1 MASLL
6 TNKGT
11 KKNALS
17 QISNSN
23 KNIFMKKDEN
33 KKNDEIIYHNDLH
46 EKILLRKN
54 ALLTNTSVKK
64 MKQIKKISI
73 NDNESKFLITKSTK
87 KLDSSNKENHGINN
101 KEKND
106 LKKSAKKKI
115 LKNIEDSAK
124 FRLKESFPK
133 KVNKNIKTKESI
145 KNKNQLS
152 ILLNN
157 SDNISKIKAYQKKE
171 EEKNNNKSPI
181 KKNFTKNQ
189 HKVKKEKEKNKEEE
203 KEIENNSLLVSQNIS
218 SIIKNEKEDIFE
230 NSLKSGDIEYTLKY
244 ERKNM
249 SEQKIRFQ
257 GEGKVGNIIPLMKMK
272 KDHIKYSLKKKKV
285 KANISIKS
293 KKLEYE
299 DDFDNSYLKK
309 YNSINN
315 EKETNRSYIDIIN
328 NFDII
333 NIINKKEETK
343 KLSSSIQKNSLNH
356 TQELSQKRILKP
368 NNSISINQINKK
380 IINVLTNSV
389 RSCEKMNENVS
400 KEKEK
405 GKEKSYGS
413 KTRRKKYPENNN
425 FHLLNTEKKNKNKS
439 FINNNGMQNQNKWD
453 KKYFI
458 PIVSASLL
466 GGACEDKE
474 KDKEKNKYFK
484 KINTDNRLLKVYMTN
499 NKKSINFGDNN
510 KKKREMLFNFSNK
523 KLKNENYS
531 YINFHT
537 KRTNSFISKR
547 NKHITE
553 RNNSIN
559 NMKKEN
565 YISNIDNDLDLQE
578 KKLELI
584 RSEISQEKIKDK
596 LNQTS
601 KYAISVD
608 DICQNSFDK
617 KKIEEIVEMQG
628 NKINHKKYKTFHI
641 KVNSLNKLKKSNN
654 IKNKDNNNDKI
665 NDIMVIKRGDL
676 LNRLRN
682 IKHNYSIMEN

>member
-6 TNKGT
+6 PNKGT
-11 KKNALS
+11 KKSVLS

-23 KNIFMKKDEN
+23 KNIFMKKHEN
-33 KKNDEIIYHNDLH
+33 KKKEEIIYHNDLH

-64 MKQIKKISI
+64 IKQIKKISI

-106 LKKSAKKKI
+106 LKKSAKKTI
-115 LKNIEDSAK
+115 LKNIVDSAK
-124 FRLKESFPK
+124 FQIKESFPK
-133 KVNKNIKTKESI
+133 KVNNNKTKESI
-145 KNKNQLS
+145 KSKNQLS

-157 SDNISKIKAYQKKE
+157 SNNISKIKTYQKKE

-181 KKNFTKNQ
+181 KKKFKKNQ
-189 HKVKKEKEKNKEEE
+189 NKVKKEKEKEKEI
-203 KEIENNSLLVSQNIS
+203 EIENNSLLVSQNIS
-218 SIIKNEKEDIFE
+218 SILKNEKEDIFE
-230 NSLKSGDIEYTLKY
+230 NSLKSGDIEYALKY

-249 SEQKIRFQ
+249 SEQKIRVQ

-285 KANISIKS
+285 KPNISIKN

-315 EKETNRSYIDIIN
+315 EKETNRSYIGIIN

-343 KLSSSIQKNSLNH
+343 KLSSSLQKNNLNH
-356 TQELSQKRILKP
+356 TQELLQKRILKP
-368 NNSISINQINKK
+368 NNSISINHINKK
-380 IINVLTNSV
+380 VTNVLKKSV
-389 RSCEKMNENVS
+389 RSGEKINENVN

-405 GKEKSYGS
+405 DKEKPYGS
-413 KTRRKKYPENNN
+413 KTRRNKYPENNN

-439 FINNNGMQNQNKWD
+439 FINKWD
-453 KKYFI
+453 KQYFI
-458 PIVSASLL
+458 PIVSASLF

-474 KDKEKNKYFK
+474 KDKEKSKYFK
-484 KINTDNRLLKVYMTN
+484 KINTDNRLLKAYVTN
-499 NKKSINFGDNN
+499 NKKPINFGDNN

-559 NMKKEN
+559 NNMKKEN

-596 LNQTS
+596 LNKTS

-608 DICQNSFDK
+608 DICENSFDK
-617 KKIEEIVEMQG
+617 NKIEEIVEMQE

-641 KVNSLNKLKKSNN
+641 KVNSLNKLKKSKI
-654 IKNKDNNNDKI
+654 IKKKGNNNDKI
-665 NDIMVIKRGDL
+665 GDIMIIKRGDL